1 MDLQHWTGWL
11 AVLALAAGLP
21 AALAPARAATWWR
34 RLPRSRWAGRLLSA
48 GALLWA
54 GWLIHD
60 APLEFL
66 LPYRRWI
73 LPATVVAIPLTWL
86 SAPEL
91 LACRAAGGLLALLP
105 APVLLVARS
114 HPSPWRLAVVILMY
128 LLAVAGMLL
137 MMSPYHL
144 RDWIECATRAPLRTR
159 LAGLLLTALALLL
172 AALALTV
179 FAAPRGP

>member
-1 MDLQHWTGWL
+1 
-11 AVLALAAGLP
+11 
-21 AALAPARAATWWR
+21 
-34 RLPRSRWAGRLLSA
+34 
-48 GALLWA
+48 
-54 GWLIHD
+54 
-60 APLEFL
+60 
-66 LPYRRWI
+66 
-73 LPATVVAIPLTWL
+73 
-86 SAPEL
+86 L

-105 APVLLVARS
+105 APVLLVARF

-144 RDWIECATRAPLRTR
+144 RDWIECATRAPPRTR